1 MSADSLSAAARRP
14 LHTRQI
20 HCRGF
25 VREDGLYDIEGTLT
39 DVRDADVTLRS
50 KVVPSGAFIHRMTLC
65 LTVDTQFV
73 IHAAVARMDDT
84 PYEACKRIEV
94 AYRALVGLRIEPGFN
109 DRARRL
115 FRGTAGCSH
124 LTELIPV
131 VATTV
136 FQVLW
141 GEREPDAGTGPHT
154 PLGGCHALRLDGEV
168 VRQYFPELP
177 QDGQR

>member
-1 MSADSLSAAARRP
+1 MSHDRPPPAARRP

-25 VREDGLYDIEGTLT
+25 ARDDGLFDIEGTLT
-39 DVRDADVTLRS
+39 DTRDTDLTLRS
-50 KVVPSGAFIHRMTLC
+50 KVVLSGAFIHRMTLC
-65 LTVDTQFV
+65 LTVDSHFV
-73 IHAAVARMDDT
+73 IHGATARMDDT
-84 PYEACKRIEV
+84 PYEACKGIEA
-94 AYRALVGLRIEPGFN
+94 AYRALIGLRIEPGFN
-109 DRARRL
+109 ERARRL

-124 LTELIPV
+124 LSELIPV

-141 GEREPDAGTGPHT
+141 GEHESGIGSGTQT

-168 VRQYFPELP
+168 VRQHFPERL
-177 QDGQR
+177 QGGGH